1 MTDQEAKNYIDNAF
15 EKLRQITSIDGIAQL
30 ANEEPT
36 QKNRM
41 NDAVYP
47 ALNFSISK
55 ADIAKL
61 VELGILDDNH
71 AFSKDMN
78 DKLTDP
84 LTKLLYATAW
94 KNGDLPKIKHIIK
107 GVLKEKDESDE
118 EQAIVFHQFGRY
130 LTKTP
135 GQPIIDQ
142 HVIRAFGIF
151 KPQSKGGGK
160 EWDVAAMRRLSIVDK
175 RHNGIIAAYKE
186 WLGSDGLSDE
196 VRQCADY
203 TYHVDKLLFA
213 LGKTVK
219 YAKRKV

>member
-1 MTDQEAKNYIDNAF
+1 MTDQEAKKYIDDAVW
-15 EKLRQITSIDGIAQL
+15 KLGKVTSIDGITQL
-30 ANEEPT
+30 ADEEHT

-41 NDAVYP
+41 NDDVYP

-55 ADIAKL
+55 AEIDKL
-61 VELGILDDNH
+61 VASEILNDDH
-71 AFSKDMN
+71 AFSKNMN

-107 GVLKEKDESDE
+107 GILKEEDESNE
-118 EQAIVFHQFGRY
+118 EKAIVFHQFGRY

-151 KPQSKGGGK
+151 KPQP
-160 EWDVAAMRRLSIVDK
+160 VDK
-175 RHNGIIAAYKE
+175 GKVWSVE
-186 WLGSDGLSDE
+186 DE
-196 VRQCADY
+196 TIEYC
-203 TYHVDKLLFA
+203 
-213 LGKTVK
+213 
-219 YAKRKV
+219 

>member
-1 MTDQEAKNYIDNAF
+1 M
-15 EKLRQITSIDGIAQL
+15 
-30 ANEEPT
+30 
-36 QKNRM
+36 
-41 NDAVYP
+41 YP

-55 ADIAKL
+55 SEINQL
-61 VELGILDDNH
+61 VASEILNEDH
-71 AFSKDMN
+71 TFSKNMN

-107 GVLKEKDESDE
+107 GILKEEDASNENK
-118 EQAIVFHQFGRY
+118 AIVFHQFGRY

-151 KPQSKGGGK
+151 TPNDGK
-160 EWDVAAMRRLSIVDK
+160 KMWYVQELIRLSVVNK
-175 RHNGIIAAYKE
+175 KHNGIIETYKK
-186 WLGSDGLSDE
+186 WLGSDGLLNE
-196 VRQCADY
+196 LRQCEGY

-219 YAKRKV
+219 YTKNKA